1 LADYAREYEKIRAVG
16 ADLAA
21 ISVDRIDQASGMKRD
36 LNLPFHVLCDT
47 ERNAITAWGL
57 VNHREGDIAFPA
69 SFIIDCELHVRW
81 SAAESLASRAV
92 PSGVAAA
99 VIDLATNR
107 PTSGEVRKHTIW
119 PGAMFLRA
127 AMNTLARG
135 FKSR

>member
-1 LADYAREYEKIRAVG
+1 LADYAREYGKIREAG
-16 ADLAA
+16 ADLVA

-47 ERNAITAWGL
+47 ARTAITAWGL

-69 SFIIDCELHVRW
+69 SFIIDRELRVRW
-81 SAAESLASRAV
+81 RAAESLATRAEPSR
-92 PSGVAAA
+92 VAAA
-99 VIDLATNR
+99 VIDLCANR
-107 PTSGEVRKHTIW
+107 PVSGEVRQHKIW

-127 AMNTLARG
+127 AMNTFARG

>member
-1 LADYAREYEKIRAVG
+1 LADYAREYEKIRAAA
-16 ADLAA
+16 ADLIA

-47 ERNAITAWGL
+47 ERKAITAWGL
-57 VNHREGDIAFPA
+57 VNHREGNIAFPA
-69 SFIIDCELHVRW
+69 SFIIDRELRLRW
-81 SAAESLASRAV
+81 RVAETLASRAD
-92 PSGVAAA
+92 PSSVVAAL
-99 VIDLATNR
+99 VDLTANR
-107 PTSGEVRKHTIW
+107 PVSGEVRRHTIW

>member
-1 LADYAREYEKIRAVG
+1 LADYAREYEKISAAG
-16 ADLAA
+16 AGLAA

-47 ERNAITAWGL
+47 ERKAITAWGL

-69 SFIIDCELHVRW
+69 SFIIDRELRVRW
-81 SAAESLASRAV
+81 RAAESHASRAV

-99 VIDLATNR
+99 VIDLAANR
-107 PTSGEVRKHTIW
+107 PVSGEVRKHTIW